1 MKHWYFWILAPV
13 MIALAIFV
21 PVTFEPR
28 TLDDRLTQYGFS
40 AVLVLATL
48 GLADAARFRWALR
61 CVAVAAL
68 AAGAI
73 YFVTQFAGWLSGKP
87 FGLFGPP
94 SERSLRNACLFL
106 LFYGVPAFLYLV
118 RSRSGSAANAI
129 AARREVAVVPPDKPA

>member
-13 MIALAIFV
+13 MIAVAIFV

-61 CVAVAAL
+61 CAAVVALVA
-68 AAGAI
+68 GVI

-106 LFYGVPAFLYLV
+106 VFYGVPAILYLL
-118 RSRSGSAANAI
+118 RSRRGTAANAI
-129 AARREVAVVPPDKPA
+129 ATRREDPVALPDKPA